1 MREINVKQRWRGRA
15 ETSEKWRLY
24 GGKEMYGNN
33 SSAVCGKGLGKPDGE
48 GDLALLKKGSEGKRG
63 ILENFGCKGLEYNR

>member
-33 SSAVCGKGLGKPDGE
+33 SSAVCGKGLGKPDGWGGE
-48 GDLALLKKGSEGKRG
+48 T
-63 ILENFGCKGLEYNR
+63 